1 MLNYFYLKKRIK
13 KNEGFRKSAYRDS
26 LGHKTIGYG
35 HLIKINEKKIINKD
49 IKKLFFMSSTV
60 RLYFPDKIQSDLS
73 SHLTKEQTHYLKDV
87 MRLKKGDRLSV
98 FNTLG
103 EWNAVI
109 ENYEKKGVKIKII
122 DKARDKDNEKNIWLA
137 FSPIKQNPLNFV
149 IQKGT
154 ELGVQRFVPI
164 LSERTVVRKIN
175 IERIK
180 KIVVEASEQSNRIS
194 VPEIYKPESLK
205 IFLYQFPKNGFLIF
219 CDINSNQNSLEK
231 ILKKNITQP
240 VCILIGPEG
249 DFSENERKM
258 IIQQKQSYSLSLTKN
273 ILKSETAA
281 LSAITI
287 VNHYLNRS

>member
-1 MLNYFYLKKRIK
+1 
-13 KNEGFRKSAYRDS
+13 
-26 LGHKTIGYG
+26 
-35 HLIKINEKKIINKD
+35 
-49 IKKLFFMSSTV
+49 MSSII

-73 SHLTKEQTHYLKDV
+73 SHLPKEQTHYVKDV
-87 MRLKKGDRLSV
+87 MRLKIGDKLSI

-103 EWNAVI
+103 EWNAII
-109 ENYEKKGVKIKII
+109 ESYEKNGAKIKIME
-122 DKARDKDNEKNIWLA
+122 KVRDKDNEKNIWLA

-154 ELGVQRFVPI
+154 ELGVRKFIPI
-164 LSERTVVRKIN
+164 LSDRTIVREVN

-180 KIVVEASEQSNRIS
+180 KIIVEASEQSNRIS
-194 VPEIYKPESLK
+194 VPEINKPDSLK
-205 IFLYQFPKNGFLIF
+205 NFLSIFPKNGCLIF
-219 CDINSNQNSLEK
+219 CDINSNQNNL
-231 ILKKNITQP
+231 KNIFEKKVDGP

-258 IIQQKQSYSLSLTKN
+258 IIDHNQTYSISLAKN

-287 VNHYLNRS
+287 VNHYLNLS